1 MRRPYELLGIGLA
14 VVMVAAASGG
24 GPPQPATAD
33 ADTTKVADTIVNQS
47 AGIRVDELVLIS
59 GGARDMRLL
68 EDIAVE
74 IRKLGAHP
82 VITIG
87 SDRLTT
93 KMYEEVDARF
103 DAQPPQ
109 FSMRLAEIIDAM
121 ISVDYTQRQDL
132 LADVPSERL
141 LAHEKAFETVYK
153 KMLERSV
160 LHVHLGNG
168 LYPTRALATQFD
180 VPQEELSKIFWKGIN
195 TDYDRLQTVG
205 ARVRSSLINGRQVK
219 ITASNGTD
227 LSLQI
232 ARRKVFVSDGVISS
246 EDRYTGGPACQVW
259 LPAGEVYVTPV
270 PGTAEG
276 TFVAGTFFFEG
287 QRIEGLELRFSDGK
301 LVSMKAKGDITAL
314 KQRYDA
320 APAGRE
326 LFAVLDIG
334 INPDIQEAAGS
345 HMVTWMGAGTISIG
359 IGGNTWAGGE
369 NDVPYGLY
377 AHLVDGTLAID
388 GKKLVDGGKKLV
400 DGGRL
405 IEP

>member
-141 LAHEKAFETVYK
+141 LAHEKAF
-153 KMLERSV
+153 
-160 LHVHLGNG
+160 
-168 LYPTRALATQFD
+168 
-180 VPQEELSKIFWKGIN
+180 
-195 TDYDRLQTVG
+195 
-205 ARVRSSLINGRQVK
+205 
-219 ITASNGTD
+219 
-227 LSLQI
+227 
-232 ARRKVFVSDGVISS
+232 
-246 EDRYTGGPACQVW
+246 
-259 LPAGEVYVTPV
+259 
-270 PGTAEG
+270 
-276 TFVAGTFFFEG
+276 
-287 QRIEGLELRFSDGK
+287 
-301 LVSMKAKGDITAL
+301 
-314 KQRYDA
+314 
-320 APAGRE
+320 
-326 LFAVLDIG
+326 
-334 INPDIQEAAGS
+334 
-345 HMVTWMGAGTISIG
+345 
-359 IGGNTWAGGE
+359 
-369 NDVPYGLY
+369 
-377 AHLVDGTLAID
+377 
-388 GKKLVDGGKKLV
+388 
-400 DGGRL
+400 
-405 IEP
+405 

>member
-1 MRRPYELLGIGLA
+1 
-14 VVMVAAASGG
+14 MVAAASAA
-24 GPPQPATAD
+24 GPPQSATAD
-33 ADTTKVADTIVNQS
+33 VDTTRLADTIVNQS
-47 AGIRVDELVLIS
+47 AGIRTGELVLIS
-59 GGARDMRLL
+59 GGARDMQLL
-68 EDIAVE
+68 EDVAVKV
-74 IRKLGAHP
+74 RKLGAHP

-87 SDRLTT
+87 SDRLTR

-103 DAQPPQ
+103 DAQPPE
-109 FSMRLAEIIDAM
+109 FNMRLAEIIDAM
-121 ISVDYTQRQDL
+121 ITVDYTQRPDL
-132 LADVPSERL
+132 LADVPTERL
-141 LAHEKAFETVYK
+141 LAHEKAF
-153 KMLERSV
+153 V

-168 LYPTRALATQFD
+168 LYPTKALAKQFD
-180 VPQEELSKIFWKGIN
+180 VPQEELAKIFWKGVN

-205 ARVRSSLINGRQVK
+205 ARMRSSLINGRQVK

-246 EDRYTGGPACQVW
+246 EDRYTGGPACQAW

-276 TFVAGTFFFEG
+276 TFVAETFFFEG
-287 QRIEGLELRFSDGK
+287 QRIERLELRFSDGK
-301 LVSMKAKGDITAL
+301 LTSMKAKGDITAL

-334 INPDIQEAAGS
+334 INPNVQEPAGS

-359 IGGNTWAGGE
+359 IGGNTWAGGD
-369 NDVPYGLY
+369 NVVPYGLY

-388 GKKLVDGGKKLV
+388 GKKLVDGG
-400 DGGRL
+400 RL

>member
-1 MRRPYELLGIGLA
+1 MKRPYESLGLGLA
-14 VVMVAAASGG
+14 VVMVAAASAG
-24 GPPQPATAD
+24 GPPQSATAD
-33 ADTTKVADTIVNQS
+33 VDTTRLADTIVNQS
-47 AGIRVDELVLIS
+47 AGIRVGEFVLIT
-59 GGARDMRLL
+59 GGTRDMRLL

-74 IRKLGAHP
+74 VRKLGAHP

-87 SDRLTT
+87 SDRLTR
-93 KMYEEVDARF
+93 KMYEDVDARF
-103 DAQPPQ
+103 DAQQPE
-109 FSMRLAEIIDAM
+109 FNMRLAEIIDAM
-121 ISVDYTQRQDL
+121 ITVDYTQRPDL

-141 LAHEKAFETVYK
+141 LAHEKAFKTVYER
-153 KMLERSV
+153 MLDRNV

-168 LYPTRALATQFD
+168 LYPTKALAAQFD
-180 VPQEELSKIFWKGIN
+180 VPQEDLSKIFWKGVN
-195 TDYDRLQTVG
+195 TDVDRLQTVG
-205 ARVRSSLINGRQVK
+205 ARMRSSLIQGRQVK

-232 ARRKVFVSDGVISS
+232 ARRKVFVSDGIISS

-276 TFVAGTFFFEG
+276 MFVAETFFFEG

-301 LVSMKAKGDITAL
+301 LTSMKAKGDITAL

-326 LFAVLDIG
+326 LLAFLDIG
-334 INPDIQEAAGS
+334 INPNIQEAAGS

-388 GKKLVDGGKKLV
+388 GKKLVDGG
-400 DGGRL
+400 RL